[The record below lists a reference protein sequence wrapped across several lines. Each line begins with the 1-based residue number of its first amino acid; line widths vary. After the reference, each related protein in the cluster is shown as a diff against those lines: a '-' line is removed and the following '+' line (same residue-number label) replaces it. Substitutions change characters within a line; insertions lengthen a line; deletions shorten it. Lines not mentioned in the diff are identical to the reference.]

1 MSPAGAGA
9 QCSGDLK
16 CLQAIETTK
25 LGELSPKWVT
35 ADVDL
40 SRLSQPLL
48 LHLVC
53 LVQLLLQWFS
63 THHNGADAS
72 AEAIEYTKSSQ
83 TADLG
88 SFDSLMYRL
97 CALAVTA
104 LSVLMTRYPDTIIE
118 AAQDVHTVR
127 DIISISSRPT
137 GLPFFPTLARVNKMW
152 GFAQAR
158 VLEMGQLQRDNVDTR
173 KVSKKQ
179 EDLKANGVSV
189 ASMEGIPAADIAA
202 QEPPLTST
210 STASTLISSIL
221 PTLSDPFPAPTPA
234 LTSVL
239 VSAPLPVA
247 HSMESLLFDASS
259 RAARTSIAD
268 TLSSELKAPRKTCL
282 HILEY
287 FMGDVERARNYFSN
301 YKGDFTGDDIIAEQS
316 EIQLELS
323 DENPLRNLGV
333 CYPFGD
339 AKKENVTSPWRSLIP
354 SDITLDRLVAVNA
367 PAAPLRKAS
376 LSFVESVT
384 GIQLSEK
391 SAAAVLPL
399 APDKESKEAERAAD
413 VECNELALGTCL
425 VRCDEEGPT
434 QFPCQES
441 MRVCM
446 SEGAVRSHIIV
457 SSFNFDLG
465 IGICEAVETSTL
477 RGVKKFFEM
486 PVNTMPSF
494 IQRLDVSVTILRLRE
509 IASKLLEGGNLHLHK
524 DVEKV
529 DDWMRVLRLAVFTE
543 SKASA
548 DFTDRTDGTDNI
560 QLSFHIAISSAFN
573 FVKQYLHRFC
583 DSICFWLL
591 K

>member
-1 MSPAGAGA
+1 VSPAGTGA

-16 CLQAIETTK
+16 CLQAVETTK
-25 LGELSPKWVT
+25 LGELSPTWVT

-63 THHNGADAS
+63 AHHNDADAS
-72 AEAIEYTKSSQ
+72 AEALENTQSSQ

-88 SFDSLMYRL
+88 SFDSLMHRL

-158 VLEMGQLQRDNVDTR
+158 VLEMGQLQRDNVDIS

-179 EDLKANGVSV
+179 KNLRANGVSV
-189 ASMEGIPAADIAA
+189 ALMEGIPAADSAA
-202 QEPPLTST
+202 EESPLTAT
-210 STASTLISSIL
+210 S
-221 PTLSDPFPAPTPA
+221 TLSDLLPAPAPPM
-234 LTSVL
+234 TSVP
-239 VSAPLPVA
+239 VSASSPVA
-247 HSMESLLFDASS
+247 HSMESLLFDAPS

-268 TLSSELKAPRKTCL
+268 TLSSELRVPRKTCL

-287 FMGDVERARNYFSN
+287 YMGDIELTRNYFSD
-301 YKGDFTGDDIIAEQS
+301 YKGDVAGDDIIAEQS

-367 PAAPLRKAS
+367 PAAPVRKAS

-391 SAAAVLPL
+391 SATAVVPL
-399 APDKESKEAERAAD
+399 VPDKESKEAERAAD
-413 VECNELALGTCL
+413 VECNELAIGACL

-457 SSFNFDLG
+457 SSFDFDLG

-477 RGVKKFFEM
+477 RGVKKYFEM

-494 IQRLDVSVTILRLRE
+494 IQSLDVSVTILRLRE

-548 DFTDRTDGTDNI
+548 DLTDRTDGTDNI
-560 QLSFHIAISSAFN
+560 HLPFHFVLSYSTSSNHIYIFSTT
-573 FVKQYLHRFC
+573 
-583 DSICFWLL
+583 
-591 K
+591 

>member
-1 MSPAGAGA
+1 VSPAGTGA

-16 CLQAIETTK
+16 CLQAVETTK
-25 LGELSPKWVT
+25 LGELSPTWVT

-63 THHNGADAS
+63 TRHNDADAS
-72 AEAIEYTKSSQ
+72 AEALENTQSSQ

-88 SFDSLMYRL
+88 SFDSLMHRL

-158 VLEMGQLQRDNVDTR
+158 VLEMGQLQRDNVDTS

-179 EDLKANGVSV
+179 KDLKANGVSV
-189 ASMEGIPAADIAA
+189 ALIEGIPAADGAA
-202 QEPPLTST
+202 EEPPLTST

-221 PTLSDPFPAPTPA
+221 PTLSDLLPAPAPA
-234 LTSVL
+234 LTYIP
-239 VSAPLPVA
+239 VSASSPVA
-247 HSMESLLFDASS
+247 HSTESLLFDAPS

-268 TLSSELKAPRKTCL
+268 TLSSELKVPRKTCL
-282 HILEY
+282 HVLEY
-287 FMGDVERARNYFSN
+287 YMGDIELTRNYFSD
-301 YKGDFTGDDIIAEQS
+301 YKGDVARDDIIAEQS
-316 EIQLELS
+316 EVQLELS

-367 PAAPLRKAS
+367 PAAPVRKAS

-391 SAAAVLPL
+391 SATAVLPL
-399 APDKESKEAERAAD
+399 VPDKESKEAERAAE
-413 VECNELALGTCL
+413 VECNELALGACL

-446 SEGAVRSHIIV
+446 SEGAIRSHVIV
-457 SSFNFDLG
+457 SSFDFDLG

-477 RGVKKFFEM
+477 RGVKKYFEM

-494 IQRLDVSVTILRLRE
+494 IQSLDVSVTILRLRE

-524 DVEKV
+524 DVDKV

-560 QLSFHIAISSAFN
+560 QLPFHIVLSLAFN
-573 FVKQYLHRFC
+573 FIKQY
-583 DSICFWLL
+583 
-591 K
+591 

>member
-1 MSPAGAGA
+1 VSPAGTGA

-16 CLQAIETTK
+16 CLQAVETTK
-25 LGELSPKWVT
+25 LGELSPTWVT

-63 THHNGADAS
+63 AHHNDADAS
-72 AEAIEYTKSSQ
+72 AEALENTQSSQ
-83 TADLG
+83 TAYLG
-88 SFDSLMYRL
+88 SFDSLMHRL

-158 VLEMGQLQRDNVDTR
+158 VLEMGQLQRDNVDIS

-179 EDLKANGVSV
+179 KNLRANGVSV
-189 ASMEGIPAADIAA
+189 ALMEGIPAADSAA
-202 QEPPLTST
+202 EESPLTAT
-210 STASTLISSIL
+210 S
-221 PTLSDPFPAPTPA
+221 TLSDLLPAPAPPM
-234 LTSVL
+234 TSVP
-239 VSAPLPVA
+239 VSASSPVA
-247 HSMESLLFDASS
+247 HSMESLLFDAPS

-268 TLSSELKAPRKTCL
+268 TLSSELRVPRKTCL

-287 FMGDVERARNYFSN
+287 YMGDIELTRNYFSD
-301 YKGDFTGDDIIAEQS
+301 YKGDVAGDDIIAEQS

-367 PAAPLRKAS
+367 PAAPVRKAS

-391 SAAAVLPL
+391 SATAVVPL
-399 APDKESKEAERAAD
+399 VPDKESKEAERAAD
-413 VECNELALGTCL
+413 VECNELAIGACL

-457 SSFNFDLG
+457 SSFDFDLG

-477 RGVKKFFEM
+477 RGVKKYFEM

-494 IQRLDVSVTILRLRE
+494 IQSLDVSVTILRLRE

-548 DFTDRTDGTDNI
+548 DLTDRTDGTDNI
-560 QLSFHIAISSAFN
+560 HLPFHFVLSYSTSSNHIYIFSTT
-573 FVKQYLHRFC
+573 
-583 DSICFWLL
+583 
-591 K
+591 